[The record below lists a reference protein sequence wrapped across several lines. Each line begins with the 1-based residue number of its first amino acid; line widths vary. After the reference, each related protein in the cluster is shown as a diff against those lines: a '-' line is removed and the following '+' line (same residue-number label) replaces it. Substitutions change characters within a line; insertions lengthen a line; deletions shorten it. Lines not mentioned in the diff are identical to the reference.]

1 MTIYTI
7 RIPYNNS
14 GERGYTTHIITVK
27 MKVFVNF
34 AGLFLITRIDFAQ
47 DFNIKLC
54 FKLENRK
61 TNFILVNLKHFIFT
75 LSEKSSESF
84 ANDQV
89 WYFVT
94 KIVLTYCEKK
104 LF

>member
-1 MTIYTI
+1 
-7 RIPYNNS
+7 
-14 GERGYTTHIITVK
+14 

-34 AGLFLITRIDFAQ
+34 AGLFLIIRIDFAQ

-84 ANDQV
+84 ANDQ
-89 WYFVT
+89 
-94 KIVLTYCEKK
+94 L
-104 LF
+104 